1 MMTDHRVL
9 YPGLGIAREH
19 YDTLAGVEARRV
31 NRVEHFYP
39 PVLGPGGGTAHVQA
53 PPAGRTADQ
62 SWPLQ
67 GFCGELLTSEG
78 EYGLKPDAVGRAC
91 HLHGIAAPG
100 PERATQPV
108 RDVNAVLTH
117 DRARRTRPVPR
128 PGLRRG
134 GHELR
139 LVRTRQQQGEKLRGV
154 AVIRC
159 RHRATPPGACRS

>member
-9 YPGLGIAREH
+9 SPGLDIAREH
-19 YDTLAGVEARRV
+19 YDTLTGVEARRV
-31 NRVEHFYP
+31 TRVEHFYP

-53 PPAGRTADQ
+53 PPAGGTADQ

-78 EYGLKPDAVGRAC
+78 EYGLKADAVGRAR

-100 PERATQPV
+100 TERATQPV
-108 RDVNAVLTH
+108 RDVDAVPSH
-117 DRARRTRPVPR
+117 DHARRTHPVPR
-128 PGLRRG
+128 PGSRRG

-139 LVRTRQQQGEKLRGV
+139 LVRTRQQR
-154 AVIRC
+154 
-159 RHRATPPGACRS
+159 